1 MPHRVGTCFHTCY
14 CPLEPLEL
22 LISGELLH
30 NVPIYHL
37 SGIVIETGT
46 VSSTQQRCVFMLYV
60 AHSPTN
66 IRAVTGGR
74 QWRPSVTPPS
84 PAWTQCRRWT
94 TQTGPKEFGVVRM
107 LLFGSGQIS
116 TVKWHWAIYFHTN
129 AINTNTKT
137 TSSSNTFIHSKW
149 RWNRIYDR
157 QIGPFLWP
165 VWRSASNKAKR
176 SEHSRWIHM
185 TGGAEVWPNPRSI
198 IGGDATELGDVHLVE
213 PVLCELL
220 WSWRNNKRGREKIQY
235 RWTKSKRKVGVFQQ
249 FSIVEHNLP
258 FNSSVLDSIGQVIGP
273 CESCHCWFGH
283 Q

>member
-1 MPHRVGTCFHTCY
+1 MYIPHLCRTGSALVFTRATV
-14 CPLEPLEL
+14 LLNL
-22 LISGELLH
+22 LNLISGELLH

-84 PAWTQCRRWT
+84 PAWMQCRRWT

-137 TSSSNTFIHSKW
+137 TGSSNTFIHSKW

-185 TGGAEVWPNPRSI
+185 TGGAEAWPNPRSI

-220 WSWRNNKRGREKIQY
+220 WSWRNNKRGREKIQQPLDEIE
-235 RWTKSKRKVGVFQQ
+235 TKGWCIFNNFQLLNTTYHLIPVF
-249 FSIVEHNLP
+249 
-258 FNSSVLDSIGQVIGP
+258 
-273 CESCHCWFGH
+273 
-283 Q
+283 

>member
-22 LISGELLH
+22 NIGRITTQCTNIPSVRNCHWDRYRILDTTKMCFHVVCCTQSNEHPCRYGWTAMTS
-30 NVPIYHL
+30 VRDTSL
-37 SGIVIETGT
+37 SGVDA
-46 VSSTQQRCVFMLYV
+46 VSSLD
-60 AHSPTN
+60 HTN
-66 IRAVTGGR
+66 
-74 QWRPSVTPPS
+74 
-84 PAWTQCRRWT
+84 
-94 TQTGPKEFGVVRM
+94 GPERIWCCSNA
-107 LLFGSGQIS
+107 LFGSGQIS